1 VTSEKY
7 SRQVLFAPIGADG
20 QERFRQS
27 SVVIVGCGALGTS
40 QANLLARAGVGRL
53 RLVDRDY
60 VEESNL
66 HRQSLFEESDAARKL
81 PKAAAAEARLK
92 RINSEVGVE
101 GIVADASSHNIEELV
116 AGFDLLLDG
125 TDNFE
130 TRYLMNDVA
139 VKRRLPW
146 IYGAVVASYGVTFT
160 ILPMRTAC
168 LSCVFPAPPQG
179 MLETCDTAG
188 VIGPAV
194 IWVTAVQVS
203 EALKILL
210 GRHDEL
216 HGSMLAY
223 DIWKNQRQQIRPERR
238 QDCATCGTQR
248 FPYLEGGAPAH
259 VSMCGRNSVQIHL
272 SQPRSIDLDAL
283 KNRLSGFGPV
293 QGNTYLVQCRL
304 RDYEVTVFSDG
315 RAIIKGTQD
324 PALARSLYARY
335 IGA

>member
-7 SRQVLFAPIGADG
+7 SRQVLFTPIGPDG
-20 QERFRQS
+20 QETLRQS

-66 HRQSLFEESDAARKL
+66 QRQSLFEESDAAQRL
-81 PKAAAAEARLK
+81 PKAVAAEARLK
-92 RINSEVGVE
+92 CINSDVRAE
-101 GIVADASSHNIEELV
+101 GIVADVTSQNIEDLV

-125 TDNFE
+125 SDNFE
-130 TRYLMNDVA
+130 TRYLVNDVA
-139 VKRRLPW
+139 VKHKLPW

-160 ILPMRTAC
+160 VLPGRTAC
-168 LSCVFPAPPQG
+168 LSCIFPAPPRGIQ
-179 MLETCDTAG
+179 ETCDTAG

-194 IWVTAVQVS
+194 IWVTAVQVT

-210 GRHDEL
+210 GRQNEL
-216 HGSMLAY
+216 HGAMLAY
-223 DIWKNQRQQIRPERR
+223 DIWKNQRQQIRPSRR
-238 QDCATCGTQR
+238 EDCVTCGSQH
-248 FPYLEGGAPAH
+248 FVYLEGSTPSH
-259 VSMCGRNSVQIHL
+259 VSMCGRNSVQIHV
-272 SQPRSIDLDAL
+272 SQPRSIDLEAL
-283 KNRLSGFGPV
+283 KNRLSRFGPA
-293 QGNTYLVQCRL
+293 QRNAYLVQCRL
-304 RDYEVTVFSDG
+304 KDYELTVFSDG
-315 RAIIKGTQD
+315 RAIVKGTQD

>member
-1 VTSEKY
+1 M
-7 SRQVLFAPIGADG
+7 
-20 QERFRQS
+20 
-27 SVVIVGCGALGTS
+27 GTS

-66 HRQSLFEESDAARKL
+66 QRQSLFEESDAARML
-81 PKAAAAEARLK
+81 PKAAAAEEKLK
-92 RINSEVGVE
+92 RINSEVQVE
-101 GIVADASSHNIEELV
+101 GIVADATSYNIEELV

-139 VKRRLPW
+139 VRRNLPW

-160 ILPMRTAC
+160 ILPNRTAC
-168 LSCVFPAPPQG
+168 LSCVFPASPQG

-194 IWVTAVQVS
+194 TWVTAVQVS

-216 HGSMLAY
+216 HGSMLAC

-238 QDCATCGTQR
+238 QDCATCGAQR
-248 FPYLEGGAPAH
+248 FVYLEGEGPAH

-272 SQPRSIDLDAL
+272 SQPRSIDLDVL

-293 QGNTYLVQCRL
+293 RGNAYLVQCRL

>member
-7 SRQVLFAPIGADG
+7 SRQVLFAPVGAEG
-20 QERFRQS
+20 QERLRQS

-40 QANLLARAGVGRL
+40 QANLLARAGIGRL

-66 HRQSLFEESDAARKL
+66 QRQSLFEESDAAQRL
-81 PKAAAAEARLK
+81 PKAAAAEAKLK
-92 RINSEVGVE
+92 RINSDVRVE
-101 GIVADASSHNIEELV
+101 GIVADVTSQNVEELV

-125 TDNFE
+125 SDNFE

-139 VKRRLPW
+139 VKHSLPW
-146 IYGAVVASYGVTFT
+146 IYGAVVASYGVTLT

-168 LSCVFPAPPQG
+168 LACVFPAPPQG
-179 MLETCDTAG
+179 LQETCDTLG

-210 GRHDEL
+210 GRQDEL
-216 HGSMLAY
+216 HGAILGY

-238 QDCATCGTQR
+238 EDCLTCGAQR
-248 FPYLEGGAPAH
+248 FAFLEGDAPSH

-272 SQPRSIDLDAL
+272 GQPRSINLDAL

-293 QGNTYLVQCRL
+293 QGNAYLVQCRL

>member
-7 SRQVLFAPIGADG
+7 SRQVLFTPIGPGG
-20 QERFRQS
+20 QETLCQS
-27 SVVIVGCGALGTS
+27 SVIIVGCGALGTS
-40 QANLLARAGVGRL
+40 QANLLARAGIGRL

-66 HRQSLFEESDAARKL
+66 QRQSLFEESDAAQRL

-92 RINSEVGVE
+92 RINSDVRVE
-101 GIVADASSHNIEELV
+101 GIVADVTSQNIEELIS
-116 AGFDLLLDG
+116 GFNLLLDG
-125 TDNFE
+125 SDNFE
-130 TRYLMNDVA
+130 TRYLMNDAA
-139 VKRRLPW
+139 VKQSLPW

-160 ILPMRTAC
+160 VLPGRTSC
-168 LSCVFPAPPQG
+168 LSCVFPSPPEGLQ
-179 MLETCDTAG
+179 ETCDTAG

-194 IWVTAVQVS
+194 TWVTAVQVS

-210 GRHDEL
+210 GRYDEL
-216 HGSMLAY
+216 HGAILAY
-223 DIWKNQRQQIRPERR
+223 DIWKNQRQQIRPRR
-238 QDCATCGTQR
+238 RENCTTCSAHQFT
-248 FPYLEGGAPAH
+248 YLEGSTPSH
-259 VSMCGRNSVQIHL
+259 VAMCGRNSVQIHL
-272 SQPRSIDLDAL
+272 GKPRSIDLDAL

-293 QGNTYLVQCRL
+293 HGNAYLVQCRL